1 MAEGNSPAP
10 LGERKVYTG
19 TLEPDFTLASW
30 GSIQAEVRGNIA
42 IITGVGIKAT
52 NQVTSGKLCTFSGL
66 TNARYSVATGYVD
79 GTSDNLFLVT
89 MSASGDAN
97 SIQFENLKNYN
108 ANMYFQMITY
118 IR

>member
-1 MAEGNSPAP
+1 MSEGYSPAP
-10 LGERKVYTG
+10 LGERKIYTG

-66 TNARYSVATGYVD
+66 SNAHYSVATGYVE
-79 GTSDNLFLVT
+79 GTSDNTFLLA

-97 SIQFENLKNYN
+97 SINIENLKNTN
-108 ANMYFQMITY
+108 ANMYFQLVTY